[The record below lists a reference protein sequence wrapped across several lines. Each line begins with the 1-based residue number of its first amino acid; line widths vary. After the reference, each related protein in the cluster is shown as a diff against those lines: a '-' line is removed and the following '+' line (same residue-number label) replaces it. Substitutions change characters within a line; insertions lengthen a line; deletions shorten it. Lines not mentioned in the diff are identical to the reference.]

1 MRYYLDDVDVTA
13 DIETQSPIPN
23 LDGGVYPNTRTK
35 WYNLLKIVNAHPE
48 LKESFFGKGGLHTFK
63 IVGDGGY
70 QYDAKIILRM
80 TYSARNS

>member
-1 MRYYLDDVDVTA
+1 MNYYLDDVDITA
-13 DIETQSPIPN
+13 DINAQFPIPN
-23 LDGGVYPNTRTK
+23 LDGGVYPDVRTK
-35 WYNLLKIVNAHPE
+35 WFNLLKIVNAHPE
-48 LKESFFGKGGLHTFK
+48 LKESFFGKGGLHAFK